1 MLCKKFEEKIV
12 DLIFGE
18 VGEEEKKQLLSH
30 IKECEKC
37 RNKYNEIR
45 MIIEESKR
53 IEVPTFTSEWW
64 DEKRKVIMEQLPENR
79 KNFRIKKKVVF
90 TLVSLFFIFSI
101 SVFFL
106 INHNENIVKKVE
118 VNYYTFNVLSSP
130 TFSSPDSILPFSE
143 DEILKM
149 ADYMKDSDAEEVLKI
164 ILK

>member
-1 MLCKKFEEKIV
+1 MLCRKFEEKIV
-12 DLIFGE
+12 DLLFGE
-18 VGEEEKKQLLSH
+18 VGEKEKKQLLSH

-37 RNKYNEIR
+37 RSKYKEIK
-45 MIIEESKR
+45 MIIEESKK
-53 IEVPTFTSEWW
+53 IEVPIFTPEWW
-64 DEKRKVIMEQLPENR
+64 DEKRKVIMEQLPESR

-90 TLVSLFFIFSI
+90 ALVSLFFIFSI

-118 VNYYTFNVLSSP
+118 VNYYTFNDISS
-130 TFSSPDSILPFSE
+130 TNISSIDNILPFSE
-143 DEILKM
+143 NEILKM

>member
-30 IKECEKC
+30 IENCEKC
-37 RNKYNEIR
+37 RNKYNEIK
-45 MIIEESKR
+45 MIIEESKK
-53 IEVPTFTSEWW
+53 IEVPVFTSEWW
-64 DEKRKVIMEQLPENR
+64 DEKREVILERVPQGR

-90 TLVSLFFIFSI
+90 SLVSLLFIFSLSI
-101 SVFFL
+101 FFF
-106 INHNENIVKKVE
+106 INHNENIAKKKGTT
-118 VNYYTFNVLSSP
+118 YYTFNVLSS
-130 TFSSPDSILPFSE
+130 TTISSPDSILPFSE

-164 ILK
+164 ILR

>member
-12 DLIFGE
+12 DLIFSE
-18 VGEEEKKQLLSH
+18 VGEEEEKQLLSH

-37 RNKYNEIR
+37 RNRYNEIK
-45 MIIEESKR
+45 MIIEESKK
-53 IEVPTFTSEWW
+53 IEVPVFAPEWW
-64 DEKRKVIMEQLPENR
+64 DEKRKVIMEQLPDNR

-90 TLVSLFFIFSI
+90 SLVLLLFIFSLSI
-101 SVFFL
+101 FFF
-106 INHNENIVKKVE
+106 INHNENIAKKE
-118 VNYYTFNVLSSP
+118 GTNYYTFNTLSSP

-164 ILK
+164 ILR

>member
-18 VGEEEKKQLLSH
+18 VSEEEKKQLLSH

-37 RNKYNEIR
+37 RNKYNEIK
-45 MIIEESKR
+45 MIIEESKK

-64 DEKRKVIMEQLPENR
+64 DEKRKIIMEQLPESR

-90 TLVSLFFIFSI
+90 ALVSLFFIFSI

-106 INHNENIVKKVE
+106 INHNGNIVKKVE
-118 VNYYTFNVLSSP
+118 VNYYTFNDISS
-130 TFSSPDSILPFSE
+130 TNISSIDNILPFSE
-143 DEILKM
+143 NEILKM
-149 ADYMKDSDAEEVLKI
+149 VDYMKDSDAEEVLKI
-164 ILK
+164 ILR